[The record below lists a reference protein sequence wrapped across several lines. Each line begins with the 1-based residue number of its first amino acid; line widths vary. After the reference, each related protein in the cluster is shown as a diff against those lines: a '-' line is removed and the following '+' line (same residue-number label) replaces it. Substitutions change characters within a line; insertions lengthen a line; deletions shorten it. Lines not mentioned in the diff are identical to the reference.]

1 MDESQQPGGEVLDE
15 PPADVDQ
22 YSQTPE
28 LDVIEWSASEYI
40 SHPKN
45 TSWYIGLGAAAA
57 VMTIVIFVI
66 THNLLSAL
74 VVAMACMAVGVFA
87 ARTPATK
94 RYRLSEDGVQVDD
107 KFFAYANF
115 KSFSV
120 MDEGAIN
127 CIWLRPIRRFLPTIA
142 MYFAPVDED
151 RIAMMLEN
159 FLPEEDRTHDLI
171 DRAVKKIR
179 F

>member
-1 MDESQQPGGEVLDE
+1 MDDNQQSAEEVLAE
-15 PPADVDQ
+15 PELTNEQ
-22 YSQTPE
+22 YSQSPE

-45 TSWYIGLGAAAA
+45 RSWYIGLGAAAA
-57 VMTIVIFVI
+57 VMTIAIFVI

-74 VVAMACMAVGVFA
+74 VVAMTCMAVGVFA
-87 ARTPATK
+87 ARAPATK
-94 RYRLSEDGVQVDD
+94 RYRLSEVGVHVDD

-120 MDEGAIN
+120 MDEGAIA
-127 CIWLRPIRRFLPTIA
+127 CIWLRPIRRFMPTVA
-142 MYFAPVDED
+142 MYYAPDDEE

-159 FLPEEDRTHDLI
+159 FLPEEDRQHDLI